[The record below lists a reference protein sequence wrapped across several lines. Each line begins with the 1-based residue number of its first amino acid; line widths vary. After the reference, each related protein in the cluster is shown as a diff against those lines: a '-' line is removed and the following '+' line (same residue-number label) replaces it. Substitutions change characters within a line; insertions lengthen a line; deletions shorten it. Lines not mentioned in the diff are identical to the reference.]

1 MEEYINKV
9 KELSNQLKAKN
20 LKLLKQVII
29 AWVLNNLTDN
39 YNSLV
44 AKITQS
50 LKTNID
56 SFTLEL
62 LFSNLLD
69 ESKRQG
75 SLDNN

>member
-9 KELSNQLKAKN
+9 KELSDQLKAKN
-20 LKLLKQVII
+20 LELPKQVII

-44 AKITQS
+44 ANITQS
-50 LKTNID
+50 LRTNID
-56 SFTLEL
+56 SFTLES

-69 ESKRQG
+69 ESKR
-75 SLDNN
+75 